1 MFPKLILF
9 MPNNEKPFIMLMY
22 VMYHKIV
29 AKVKSIIDTF
39 AVLYITT
46 IPLSFDGETHILGIA
61 TKLNIFLGPNYITV
75 KPTMLRHTQILFHR
89 RINN

>member
-1 MFPKLILF
+1 MS
-9 MPNNEKPFIMLMY
+9 NGEKPFNMLMY
-22 VMYHKIV
+22 VMYHKVV

-46 IPLSFDGETHILGIA
+46 IPLSFDEETHILGIA
-61 TKLNIFLGPNYITV
+61 TKPNNIFLGPIYIIV
-75 KPTMLRHTQILFHR
+75 KPTMLRHTQLLFYR